1 MIVLELALVGLLVV
15 TAILIALVRDP
26 IGAIAV
32 FAVFSLGLSIV
43 WVWLAAPDVGLT
55 EAAVGAGVMVVIL
68 LIAAVRTTH
77 GDILLGSLGR
87 RTVNLPALALAVLV
101 SLLLAASVATFPEIG
116 DPEAPAVQPQDPAG
130 TLTPYA
136 AYIGESTAE
145 REVPNAVAA
154 VLTIFRSL
162 DTLGEVV
169 VAFAAVV
176 GVLIV
181 LGRPDL
187 SAVSLQSP
195 QEGQPDPYV
204 MSPIGM
210 TAVRLVVPLVFIFGV
225 YLTVQG
231 AVQPGG
237 GFQGGIVMGAAF
249 VLMTLIFGHVPTANW
264 VDHRVLVWI
273 LVLGIGL
280 IFLLVGGRAIV
291 GAVST
296 QSIYNLAPVYI
307 VDAIEI
313 GIGMSIG
320 AVVIA
325 LVFAM
330 ALRREGVENPEGDR
344 R

>member
-1 MIVLELALVGLLVV
+1 MIVFELTLIVLLVV
-15 TAILIALVRDP
+15 TAVLIALIRDP
-26 IGAIAV
+26 MVSVAV
-32 FAVFSLGLSIV
+32 FAVFSLGLSVV

-55 EAAVGAGVMVVIL
+55 EAAVGAGVMVVL
-68 LIAAVRTTH
+68 FLIAAVRTTDEH
-77 GDILLGSLGR
+77 RLSGSLSR
-87 RTVNLPALALAVLV
+87 KTVNFPA
-101 SLLLAASVATFPEIG
+101 LLLALVVALPLAATVSAFPEIG
-116 DPEAPAVQPQDPAG
+116 DPDAPAVRSQDPAG
-130 TLTPYA
+130 AVAPYA
-136 AYIGESTAE
+136 AYIGEPAAE
-145 REVPNAVAA
+145 QEVPNAVAA

-181 LGRPDL
+181 LGRTQI
-187 SAVSLQSP
+187 SAVPTQSR

-225 YLTVQG
+225 YLTIQG

-249 VLMTLIFGHVPTANW
+249 VLMTLVFGHVPTAEW
-264 VDHRVLVWI
+264 VDERALVWI
-273 LVLGIGL
+273 LVVGIG
-280 IFLLVGGRAIV
+280 IMFLLVGGRPIV
-291 GAVST
+291 GAIVT
-296 QSIYNLAPVYI
+296 PTIYPIAPIYV

-320 AVVIA
+320 AVVAA

-330 ALRREGVENPEGDR
+330 ALRTDLRGATEGDLP
-344 R
+344 